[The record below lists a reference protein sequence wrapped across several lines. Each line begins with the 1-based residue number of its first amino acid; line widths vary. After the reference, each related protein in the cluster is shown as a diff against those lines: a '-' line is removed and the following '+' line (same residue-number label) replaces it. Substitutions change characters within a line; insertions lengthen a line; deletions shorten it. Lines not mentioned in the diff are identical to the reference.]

1 MLVQSLLSRSEIS
14 SLLLWLYSLV
24 TDLVGKLKDRF
35 SHAVAHI
42 CFDLLLLCYLQE
54 SARERGSESRVTQVY
69 LHKDFS
75 HKDFVKLLKNEGM
88 SIDLRK
94 SVRNNLTE

>member
-1 MLVQSLLSRSEIS
+1 MDFCRYYLFTIR
-14 SLLLWLYSLV
+14 
-24 TDLVGKLKDRF
+24 
-35 SHAVAHI
+35 H
-42 CFDLLLLCYLQE
+42 LQE

-88 SIDLRK
+88 STLKEKCLKQFDYKNELCLKPNILM
-94 SVRNNLTE
+94 